1 MSEGTDKQQ
10 KQPGQ
15 SPFGRCYEICIEG
28 KLDSSWAEWFE
39 GLDLKDCGEKCTKL
53 VGRIPDQA
61 ALLGILNKLCGL
73 NIPVVSVN
81 EVDEQKGERK
91 ASPPGGARK

>member
-15 SPFGRCYEICIEG
+15 SPFGHFYEICIEG

-39 GLDLKDCGEKCTKL
+39 GLDLKDCGEKCTIL
-53 VGRIPDQA
+53 FGRIPDQA

-81 EVDEQKGERK
+81 EVDEEKEGGAE
-91 ASPPGGARK
+91 APGGAES